1 MADQASLFGSGNT
14 PSAQKNSPLSITTG
28 EPLAARMRPRTLDE
42 IVGQEHLLGPGKV
55 LRRNIEADTITSM
68 ILWGPPGSGKTTLA
82 EVIAR
87 QTHAHF
93 IRLSA
98 VSAGVADLR
107 KVVEDAKRLRQFSGQ
122 PTILFIDEIHLLYTL
137 RWPRMG

>member
-1 MADQASLFGSGNT
+1 ATT
-14 PSAQKNSPLSITTG
+14 PTD

-42 IVGQEHLLGPGKV
+42 IVGQEHLLGPGRV
-55 LRRNIEADTITSM
+55 LRHSIEADTITSM

-82 EVIAR
+82 QVIAL

-93 IRLSA
+93 ASLSA

-107 KVVEDAKRLRQFSGQ
+107 KVVEDARRLRQFSGQ
-122 PTILFIDEIHLLYTL
+122 STILFIDEIH
-137 RWPRMG
+137 